1 MLEGALRCAFK
12 THRSRSPVRGD
23 RVHCFLCCHSPPPVR
38 SQRPVMSPCAAL
50 SPATV
55 RFIMGE
61 RKAVRASFDE
71 RSNHLEVTKVA
82 LTVSHPVRLY

>member
-1 MLEGALRCAFK
+1 MLSFAATGAFTTTRYVA
-12 THRSRSPVRGD
+12 VRG
-23 RVHCFLCCHSPPPVR
+23 PV
-38 SQRPVMSPCAAL
+38 

-55 RFIMGE
+55 RFIMAKG
-61 RKAVRASFDE
+61 RAVRASFDE